1 MLRFGKFAPS
11 AGCCESCKDNYH
23 GAWATDGYGQW
34 QCHTKAA
41 DLARL
46 AKRRRAASQI
56 FQCEDFGEVC
66 FQAPGQA
73 MPHASAAFKLDS
85 SLYSLFRFLPGS
97 RTGHA
102 FQVQGPDPW
111 MRASCN
117 FEAQPGVV
125 RSFASALYLPRVYTR
140 KSTTFLMI

>member
-1 MLRFGKFAPS
+1 MRFFALSRAANVLRFGKFAPP

-23 GAWATDGYGQW
+23 GDWATDCYGPW
-34 QCHTKAA
+34 QCHTTKAA

-46 AKRRRAASQI
+46 EAAGLCRRAASKILQR
-56 FQCEDFGEVC
+56 EDFGKVC
-66 FQAPGQA
+66 FQAQGQA

-97 RTGHA
+97 GTGHA
-102 FQVQGPDPW
+102 FQVQGADPW

-125 RSFASALYLPRVYTR
+125 RSFQSAL
-140 KSTTFLMI
+140 